1 MPVDWAP
8 FVRTVEADEL
18 DEFEDT
24 EEDELVRESVFR
36 GTPNIPLTSSGFIEF
51 PSMEPHPG
59 RDIWGKLGGFATA
72 VMGLD
77 TERCSSKK
85 VRRGERF
92 SMVVDEDSKGAC
104 RRGYPTPLYQQ
115 PDTPRL
121 KQPSCGCFKSSPTA
135 VDSCCWIQWIRGR
148 RGTLMMDDRLA

>member
-1 MPVDWAP
+1 MTDEGVPVDWAP

-92 SMVVDEDSKGAC
+92 SMVVDENSKGAC
-104 RRGYPTPLYQQ
+104 RRGYPTTLPATRYSEA
-115 PDTPRL
+115 
-121 KQPSCGCFKSSPTA
+121 KTA
-135 VDSCCWIQWIRGR
+135 ELWLLQELPNSR
-148 RGTLMMDDRLA
+148 